1 MKSKSLVGC
10 KIELNINLIAIG
22 GGGVLLFIC
31 KFFKKRISF
40 FRFMK
45 DKESEKYILH
55 LVICKA
61 AFEKYKFVKI
71 RKWRAQIGH
80 KKGNTWL
87 KPYKCNPEYVSN
99 FFQDENEK
107 LYLYKFDCALLC
119 MIRIVKLFNKSYSNI
134 DFAPLYESLNT
145 KNELKRIIFYK
156 TKNEAL
162 SDKQT

>member
-1 MKSKSLVGC
+1 MGC

-22 GGGVLLFIC
+22 GGSGGIIIFAYRFL
-31 KFFKKRISF
+31 KARISF
-40 FRFMK
+40 FRFMN

-71 RKWRAQIGH
+71 RKWRAKIGH
-80 KKGNTWL
+80 TKYNAWL
-87 KPYKCNPEYVSN
+87 KPYKCNPQYVSA
-99 FFQDENEK
+99 FFQDESEK
-107 LYLYKFDCALLC
+107 LYLYKFDFALLC
-119 MIRIVKLFNKSYSNI
+119 MIRIVRLFNKSYSNI

-145 KNELKRIIFYK
+145 KDELKRIIFYK